1 MSDVNDP
8 GSEPTAETPSNQ
20 APEPPEPAPVSAAGP
35 DKDSRQMAMFAH
47 LSALVGFL
55 IPFGN
60 LIAPLIIWQMKK
72 DDPFVDAQGK
82 EAVNFQITVTI
93 AGIIAA
99 VLTIVLIGLLLLP
112 VIAIGSLIL
121 VILAGIKANE
131 GENYEY
137 PFALRLIK

>member
-1 MSDVNDP
+1 MSENDQDNNSP
-8 GSEPTAETPSNQ
+8 DTVASAGGSGTPSK
-20 APEPPEPAPVSAAGP
+20 ESC
-35 DKDSRQMAMFAH
+35 QMAMFAH

-82 EAVNFQITVTI
+82 EAVNFQITVSI
-93 AGIIAA
+93 AGIVAA
-99 VLTIVLIGLLLLP
+99 ILTVVLIGLLLLP
-112 VIAIGSLIL
+112 VIAIGSLVL
-121 VILAGIKANE
+121 VIIAGLKANE
-131 GENYEY
+131 GEDYQY

>member
-1 MSDVNDP
+1 MSENDSDNANETENNAAEPVASSDGAP
-8 GSEPTAETPSNQ
+8 GKE
-20 APEPPEPAPVSAAGP
+20 
-35 DKDSRQMAMFAH
+35 SRQMAMFAH

-82 EAVNFQITVTI
+82 EAVNFQITVSI
-93 AGIIAA
+93 AGIVAA
-99 VLTIVLIGLLLLP
+99 VLTVVLIGLLLLP
-112 VIAIGSLIL
+112 VIAIGSLVL
-121 VILAGIKANE
+121 VIIAGLKANE
-131 GENYEY
+131 GENYQY

>member
-1 MSDVNDP
+1 
-8 GSEPTAETPSNQ
+8 
-20 APEPPEPAPVSAAGP
+20 
-35 DKDSRQMAMFAH
+35 MAMFAH

-82 EAVNFQITVTI
+82 EAVNFQITVSI
-93 AGIIAA
+93 AGIVAA
-99 VLTIVLIGLLLLP
+99 VLTVVLIGLLLLP
-112 VIAIGSLIL
+112 VIAIGSLVL
-121 VILAGIKANE
+121 VIIAGLKANE
-131 GENYEY
+131 GENYQY